1 MYVAFVDAGLIAH
14 VASIWRCSFLL
25 DAEGRRLLEIIYH
38 NGQRRVLRFE
48 DDAALAQAHHLLN
61 AAALRRK
68 GGVVKIPGRCSLEPC
83 IRSGPAVQIMSPV
96 SLPRA
101 FI

>member
-1 MYVAFVDAGLIAH
+1 MYVAFIGAGLIAH

-25 DAEGRRLLEIIYH
+25 DSEGRRLLEIIYH
-38 NGQRRVLRFE
+38 SGQRRVLRFE
-48 DDAALAQAHHLLN
+48 NDAALAHAHHLLN
-61 AAALRRK
+61 VAALRKK
-68 GGVVKIPGRCSLEPC
+68 GVLRIPGRCSIEPC
-83 IRSGPAVQIMSPV
+83 IRSGPAIQILSPV